1 MYGGLPGLILEI
13 GDDNRVMIC
22 TKVVLNPE
30 EKIKLKEPNK
40 GKVVSNSEFLIIQED
55 KAKEMRERY
64 QRGGGNRGGAVRI
77 RR

>member
-1 MYGGLPGLILEI
+1 
-13 GDDNRVMIC
+13 MIC
-22 TKVVLNPE
+22 TKVVLNPD

-40 GKVVSNSEFLIIQED
+40 GKVVSNSEFESIQQE

-64 QRGGGNRGGAVRI
+64 QRGGGGRNSRAVI